1 MNTNEIIDSLINS
14 VPINTLP
21 TSVNNNNNRK
31 RYHSDMAN
39 MSEQPNR
46 TTPTRQLSSS
56 INLPITSAA
65 HLSNQIM
72 SKAPT
77 HTLSTQS
84 LASQA
89 IQTTDDGTLL
99 TMERRMDNKLEI
111 SSPQEYFSSMLKSRG
126 YPGTTF
132 CSLKCGYHNSPTVS
146 WWMVLFAHE
155 LLLCPWFIAIAILDK
170 SQCPNTLSPLTFYS
184 NSKLKVMAFH

>member
-21 TSVNNNNNRK
+21 TSVNNNNNNNRK
-31 RYHSDMAN
+31 RHHSDMAN

-46 TTPTRQLSSS
+46 TTRQLSSS

-65 HLSNQIM
+65 HMSNQILN
-72 SKAPT
+72 KAPPT

-146 WWMVLFAHE
+146 
-155 LLLCPWFIAIAILDK
+155 
-170 SQCPNTLSPLTFYS
+170 
-184 NSKLKVMAFH
+184 

>member
-21 TSVNNNNNRK
+21 TTSVNNNNNRK
-31 RYHSDMAN
+31 RHHS
-39 MSEQPNR
+39 E
-46 TTPTRQLSSS
+46 
-56 INLPITSAA
+56 
-65 HLSNQIM
+65 
-72 SKAPT
+72 
-77 HTLSTQS
+77 STQS

-146 WWMVLFAHE
+146 
-155 LLLCPWFIAIAILDK
+155 C
-170 SQCPNTLSPLTFYS
+170 
-184 NSKLKVMAFH
+184 

>member
-21 TSVNNNNNRK
+21 TTSVNNNNNRK
-31 RYHSDMAN
+31 RHHSDF
-39 MSEQPNR
+39 
-46 TTPTRQLSSS
+46 
-56 INLPITSAA
+56 
-65 HLSNQIM
+65 
-72 SKAPT
+72 
-77 HTLSTQS
+77 
-84 LASQA
+84 ASQA

-111 SSPQEYFSSMLKSRG
+111 SSPQEYFSSMLKARG

-146 WWMVLFAHE
+146 
-155 LLLCPWFIAIAILDK
+155 C
-170 SQCPNTLSPLTFYS
+170 
-184 NSKLKVMAFH
+184 

>member
-1 MNTNEIIDSLINS
+1 VKILFAMNTNEIIDSLINS

-21 TSVNNNNNRK
+21 TTSVNNNNRK
-31 RYHSDMAN
+31 RHHSDITN

-46 TTPTRQLSSS
+46 TTRQLSSS

-65 HLSNQIM
+65 YLSNQI
-72 SKAPT
+72 SNKPPA

-111 SSPQEYFSSMLKSRG
+111 SSPQEYFSGMLKSRG

-146 WWMVLFAHE
+146 CW
-155 LLLCPWFIAIAILDK
+155 
-170 SQCPNTLSPLTFYS
+170 
-184 NSKLKVMAFH
+184 

>member
-1 MNTNEIIDSLINS
+1 MKILLAMNTNEIIDSLINS

-21 TSVNNNNNRK
+21 TTSVNNNNNRK
-31 RYHSDMAN
+31 RHHSDMAN
-39 MSEQPNR
+39 MLEQPNR

-56 INLPITSAA
+56 INLPISSAA

-72 SKAPT
+72 SMAPT

-146 WWMVLFAHE
+146 
-155 LLLCPWFIAIAILDK
+155 C
-170 SQCPNTLSPLTFYS
+170 
-184 NSKLKVMAFH
+184 

>member
-21 TSVNNNNNRK
+21 TSVNNNRK
-31 RYHSDMAN
+31 RHHSDMAN

-46 TTPTRQLSSS
+46 TSPTTQLSSS

-65 HLSNQIM
+65 HMSNQI
-72 SKAPT
+72 SNKAPPT

-146 WWMVLFAHE
+146 CWYH
-155 LLLCPWFIAIAILDK
+155 C
-170 SQCPNTLSPLTFYS
+170 Y
-184 NSKLKVMAFH
+184 